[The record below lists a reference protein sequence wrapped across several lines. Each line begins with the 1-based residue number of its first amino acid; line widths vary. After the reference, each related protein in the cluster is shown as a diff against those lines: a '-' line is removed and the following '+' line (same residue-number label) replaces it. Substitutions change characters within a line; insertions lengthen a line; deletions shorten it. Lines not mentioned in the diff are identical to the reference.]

1 MIRIIT
7 GVSAVVGGRA
17 SATSGIGL
25 GGVSRTRT
33 VTAGNVQP
41 VTGGITVF
49 LDPFVAAIRR
59 NAVVL
64 IMSGTIAFGNVAVVM
79 GAMFVKDFGSR
90 TAGSLVIKFVSELVD
105 GILA

>member
-1 MIRIIT
+1 
-7 GVSAVVGGRA
+7 
-17 SATSGIGL
+17 
-25 GGVSRTRT
+25 
-33 VTAGNVQP
+33 
-41 VTGGITVF
+41 
-49 LDPFVAAIRR
+49 
-59 NAVVL
+59 L